1 MKKEDIRKKILS
13 LRDSLTEEEMESKSE
28 LIQENLFNLPEFKKA
43 KTILFYVST
52 RNEVKTEQMIKS
64 ALKQGKRVVI
74 PLSDMKGRK
83 LILSELKDFDKE
95 LETGTFN
102 ILEPKKEFFRL
113 VSPEEIDFIIVP
125 GIAFDKDGDRIGYGM
140 GFYDK
145 FLNSL
150 KKRIPTV
157 GLAYEFQV
165 VDDIPADD
173 KDVTVDKIVTE
184 KKIIKSK
191 ITFSQLQP

>member
-28 LIQENLFNLPEFKKA
+28 LIQERLFNLPEFKKA
-43 KTILFYVST
+43 RTVLFYVST
-52 RNEVKTEQMIKS
+52 RNEVKTEKMIKS
-64 ALKQGKRVVI
+64 ALKQGKRIIVPITDV
-74 PLSDMKGRK
+74 KERK
-83 LILSELKDFDKE
+83 LLFSELKDFDKE

-102 ILEPKKEFFRL
+102 ILEPKKEFFRP
-113 VSPEEIDFIIVP
+113 VSQEDIDFIIVP

-145 FLNSL
+145 FLSSL
-150 KKRIPTV
+150 KKQVPTV

-165 VDDIPADD
+165 VNDIPVHD
-173 KDVTVDKIVTE
+173 KDVTVYKVITE
-184 KKIIKSK
+184 KRII
-191 ITFSQLQP
+191 